1 MAGTITALES
11 QKRNKERVNVYLDGE
26 YAFAVTLV
34 VAAGL
39 QRGQLL
45 SDDEIEALKAQDER
59 TKAYNRAIS
68 FLGFRSRSEAEM
80 EIYLHKKGV
89 SSEVI
94 VETIERLK
102 RQDYIDDAAFAR
114 AWIRDRGRLKPRGRR
129 ALHYELAQKGIS
141 REVIDTALADLDE
154 DELAWR
160 AIEGKLRQW
169 QHLSEADLRKKAMGH
184 LSRRGFNY
192 EVSRQAVDQ
201 AVIELESRSN

>member
-1 MAGTITALES
+1 MTGTITALES
-11 QKRNKERVNVYLDGE
+11 QKRNNERVNVYLDGE

-68 FLGFRSRSEAEM
+68 FLGFRPRSEAEM

-129 ALHYELAQKGIS
+129 ALHYELAQKGIG